1 LLTNHQFQ
9 LIFELTNRKHPIAGR
24 MSHNESSRVTRIS
37 RKREMETLDEL
48 VQTLL
53 QDETKNR
60 AGIETIK
67 KILKNILQNPHE
79 EKFRRLK
86 ISGKVF
92 SEKLL
97 PTEGAIP
104 LLYDLGFQESA
115 DSEFLELPEP
125 NLNTKQNL
133 RYALNKIDRVES
145 ERTVAESQ
153 DLVSQSERTNVQDY
167 PLFQRQLQIKKITDS
182 SLHHV
187 VQWESE
193 ACRSKVRETIPV
205 TDLYKRAS
213 DLYNDLTEEF
223 KADDKNTKADY
234 LKHSLLIVLR

>member
-1 LLTNHQFQ
+1 MF
-9 LIFELTNRKHPIAGR
+9 
-24 MSHNESSRVTRIS
+24 
-37 RKREMETLDEL
+37 L
-48 VQTLL
+48 VKINIQTV
-53 QDETKNR
+53 K
-60 AGIETIK
+60 
-67 KILKNILQNPHE
+67 
-79 EKFRRLK
+79 
-86 ISGKVF
+86 
-92 SEKLL
+92 
-97 PTEGAIP
+97 
-104 LLYDLGFQESA
+104 A

-133 RYALNKIDRVES
+133 RYALNKIDRIQS

-153 DLVSQSERTNVQDY
+153 DLVNQSERTNVQDY

-193 ACRSKVRETIPV
+193 ACRAKVRETIPV

-213 DLYNDLTEEF
+213 DLYNDLTDEF

>member
-1 LLTNHQFQ
+1 MHAEIKIQ
-9 LIFELTNRKHPIAGR
+9 
-24 MSHNESSRVTRIS
+24 
-37 RKREMETLDEL
+37 
-48 VQTLL
+48 
-53 QDETKNR
+53 
-60 AGIETIK
+60 TIK
-67 KILKNILQNPHE
+67 
-79 EKFRRLK
+79 
-86 ISGKVF
+86 
-92 SEKLL
+92 
-97 PTEGAIP
+97 
-104 LLYDLGFQESA
+104 D

-133 RYALNKIDRVES
+133 RYALNKIDRVQS

-193 ACRSKVRETIPV
+193 ACRAKVRETIPV

>member
-1 LLTNHQFQ
+1 MESIDQ
-9 LIFELTNRKHPIAGR
+9 LVK
-24 MSHNESSRVTRIS
+24 
-37 RKREMETLDEL
+37 
-48 VQTLL
+48 TLL
-53 QDETKNR
+53 EDETKNR
-60 AGIETIK
+60 SGIETIK
-67 KILKNILQNPHE
+67 KIIKNILQNPHE
-79 EKFRRLK
+79 QKFRRLK
-86 ISGKVF
+86 LSGKVF

-97 PTEGAIP
+97 PIEGAIP
-104 LLYDLGFQESA
+104 LLYALGFEESA

-125 NLNTKQNL
+125 NINIKQDL
-133 RYALNKIDRVES
+133 RYALNKIDRIES
-145 ERTVAESQ
+145 ERTVAQSQ
-153 DLVSQSERTNVQDY
+153 DLVTQSERTNVQDY

-223 KADDKNTKADY
+223 KADDTNTKADY
-234 LKHSLLIVLR
+234 LRHSLLIVLSDWFKNEFFKWRDGHFTRHNDPLILLGNLHLMTSFKV